1 MSITPISAVSSASF
15 TLPAELT
22 TAVSSAG
29 DTDAA
34 FASQLTS
41 AVDGIQGLQSTSSEL
56 AVRALTGDL
65 SDVHDYTIAATEAAV
80 ALELAS
86 ALRNKMVDAVTEVL
100 RITV

>member
-15 TLPAELT
+15 SMPAEVT
-22 TAVSSAG
+22 SAVSGVEGS
-29 DTDAA
+29 DAA

-41 AVDGIQGLQSTSSEL
+41 AVDGIQGLQAMSSEL